1 MTQRDVGEAYEA
13 STSALEAAKGQ
24 RLSLRRAIAE
34 LEGALAA
41 TDDPD
46 GMGGQDGLPVRLGP
60 ALEHLQ
66 EVFTV
71 HVEVTEAPAGLY
83 QEILENAPRL
93 ANRVTRFRREH
104 AEITDGIR
112 HAITECSTATDP
124 EAVQA
129 LRDHTVRLFADLV
142 RHRKRGLD
150 LVYEAYHVDI
160 GGES

>member
-1 MTQRDVGEAYEA
+1 MRQREVGEAYEA

-34 LEGALAA
+34 LEDALAVP
-41 TDDPD
+41 DDPD
-46 GMGGQDGLPVRLGP
+46 GLNGLDGLGARLGP
-60 ALEHLQ
+60 TLEWLQ
-66 EVFTV
+66 EVFAV
-71 HVEVTEAPAGLY
+71 HVEVTEAPGGLY

-104 AEITDGIR
+104 AEITEGIGR
-112 HAITECSTATDP
+112 AIAEASAATDP
-124 EAVQA
+124 DAVRA

>member
-1 MTQRDVGEAYEA
+1 MKQREVGEAYEA

-24 RLSLRRAIAE
+24 RLSLRRAIAA
-34 LEGALAA
+34 LEEALAA
-41 TDDPD
+41 PDDPD
-46 GMGGQDGLPVRLGP
+46 GLGGQDGLPTRLIP
-60 ALEHLQ
+60 VLERLQ
-66 EVFTV
+66 EVFAV
-71 HVEVTEAPAGLY
+71 HVEVTEAPGGLY
-83 QEILENAPRL
+83 HEIMENAPRL

-112 HAITECSTATDP
+112 RGLAECSEAHDP